1 MGGQDTHPRCAMHT
15 VNRPYSGL
23 SGLNTSF
30 GVTSGWAV
38 TRPEQSMSD
47 SANNAPVENSRGDR
61 RTEPI
66 VRTVPFI
73 MSAEDQGILGLSRK
87 LEK

>member
-1 MGGQDTHPRCAMHT
+1 MRRWFEFREDRRQPGHYTD
-15 VNRPYSGL
+15 
-23 SGLNTSF
+23 F
-30 GVTSGWAV
+30 GVTTGWAV

-47 SANNAPVENSRGDR
+47 SADNALVENSRRDR
-61 RTEPI
+61 QTEPI